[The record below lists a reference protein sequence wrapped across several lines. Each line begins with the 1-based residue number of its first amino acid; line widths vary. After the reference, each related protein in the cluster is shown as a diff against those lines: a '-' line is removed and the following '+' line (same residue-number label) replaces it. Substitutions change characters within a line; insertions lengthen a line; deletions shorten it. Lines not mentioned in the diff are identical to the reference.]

1 MNYVGIDIGKRYH
14 YASII
19 DEDNPATKPVRFNSV
34 QEGYVL
40 FLAYLSQYNCTKTDT
55 IIGLEATGHYW
66 LTLFE
71 KLKRDSY
78 TVYVLNPLQVDAY
91 RNENIRGAKT
101 DEIDCQ
107 LIAKIIRFG
116 NGQSTN
122 LPKEELFVL
131 RELCRFRADIRKRTT
146 TLKVKIIAILDQV
159 FPEFESVFTNVFC
172 KTAQELL
179 KEYTTVEMIAGEDVE
194 KLTQVIKTIS
204 KQQLTEKHALDLKTK
219 AKVSFG
225 LKFGLDAFSLKLRC
239 LMDELDH
246 LEQQIKLLEKEIEIA
261 VAKQHTNLTSIPGV
275 SAVIAGTILG
285 ETAEFHKAN
294 PDPRS
299 LLAYAG
305 LEPRVR
311 KSGIWTGKMK
321 MSKRGSPYL
330 RHAITIAAF
339 YAAHSEPMFQ
349 RIYQKQLGRALIRYY
364 FDYERARI
372 WWSGALE
379 TSRHDRSVQ
388 RPCRG
393 FGGATWAGSVL
404 RRAAPDQTEARANS
418 YAVGRNCRRPE
429 RALHAVSFGCDPYRS
444 SHSYALEVPRPGVR

>member
-1 MNYVGIDIGKRYH
+1 MKYVGIDIGKRYH

-34 QEGYVL
+34 QEGYIL
-40 FLAYLSQYNCTKTDT
+40 FLSYLSQYNCQKTDT
-55 IIGLEATGHYW
+55 VIGLEATGHYW

-71 KLKRDSY
+71 KLKRDGY
-78 TVYVLNPLQVDAY
+78 TVYVLNPLQVDSY

-122 LPKEELFVL
+122 LPTEELFVL

-146 TLKVKIIAILDQV
+146 TLKLKIIAILDQV
-159 FPEFESVFTNVFC
+159 FLEYQSVFPDVFC

-179 KEYTTVEMIAGEDVE
+179 KEYTSVEMIAEEDLE

-204 KQQLTEKHALDLKTK
+204 KQQFTEKHALDLKTK
-219 AKVSFG
+219 AQVSFG

-239 LMDELDH
+239 LMEELEH
-246 LEQQIKLLEKEIEIA
+246 LETQIKLLEKEIEIA
-261 VAKQHTNLTSIPGV
+261 VAKQHTSLTSIPGV

-305 LEPRVR
+305 LEPRIR
-311 KSGIWTGKMK
+311 KSGIWVGKMK

-349 RIYQKQLGRALIRYY
+349 KIYQKQLGRGKLKMVALTYVAKKMAYVIASILRTNLPYHP
-364 FDYERARI
+364 E
-372 WWSGALE
+372 
-379 TSRHDRSVQ
+379 
-388 RPCRG
+388 
-393 FGGATWAGSVL
+393 GATAG
-404 RRAAPDQTEARANS
+404 E
-418 YAVGRNCRRPE
+418 E
-429 RALHAVSFGCDPYRS
+429 
-444 SHSYALEVPRPGVR
+444 